1 MHASRLSV
9 ITLSAFTLTAGSLAA
24 AAPVSA
30 AAVNYVALGDSYS
43 SGTGAGSY
51 DPGPGACNRSA
62 NAYPKKW
69 AAAQS
74 PDSFKFVACSE
85 ATTATVAS
93 GQLGAL
99 SSATTFVSITV
110 GGNDAGFGKVMEAC
124 VLRSTAS
131 CQTAVKNAEKYMEE
145 TLPDRLD
152 TLYGSIRTRASSAR
166 VVVLGYPRLYLK
178 NSAGCIGLNQT
189 KRNALNRAG
198 DTLNTSI
205 EKAVARAG
213 FVFSD
218 VRDEF
223 SGHELCSGDGWLN
236 SVTFPIGD
244 SYHPTARGQANGYLP
259 ALKSAARRSLA
270 LQRES

>member
-1 MHASRLSV
+1 MLTSGSV
-9 ITLSAFTLTAGSLAA
+9 VVSGAA
-24 AAPVSA
+24 AAA
-30 AAVNYVALGDSYS
+30 ATNYVALGDSYS

-51 DPGPGACNRSA
+51 DPGAGACNRSA

-69 AAAQS
+69 AAANS
-74 PDSFKFVACSE
+74 PDSFKFVACSG
-85 ATTATVAS
+85 ATTSTVTS

-99 SSATTFVSITV
+99 SSSTTFVSITV
-110 GGNDAGFGKVMEAC
+110 GGNDAGFAKVMETC

-131 CQTAVKNAEKYMEE
+131 CETAVKNAEGYMED
-145 TLPDRLD
+145 TLPGKLD
-152 TLYGSIRTRASSAR
+152 SLYGKIRSRASSAR

-178 NSAGCIGLNQT
+178 NSAGCVGLNQT
-189 KRNALNRAG
+189 KRTVLNRAA

-205 EKAVARAG
+205 EKSVARAG

-218 VRDEF
+218 VRDDF

-244 SYHPTARGQANGYLP
+244 SYHPTARGHANGYLP

-270 LQRES
+270 LHEES